1 MYIYSK
7 SMLSLYILLI
17 TLQDG
22 IIQLSNRVHSRME
35 AFDDEYLFQAYRDM
49 FWRDDPEDHTPTYI
63 APPRHMTSRSKL
75 IHLSNVEDDDY
86 DDLYNS

>member
-1 MYIYSK
+1 
-7 SMLSLYILLI
+7 MLSLYILLI
-17 TLQDG
+17 TLQDVWD

-63 APPRHMTSRSKL
+63 APPGHMTSRPVGSKH
-75 IHLSNVEDDDY
+75 IHLSNIQDDDFY
-86 DDLYNS
+86 NLYNS